1 MTLNIYIDD
10 DTDAINNN
18 SYYYLLLRA
27 ERERVLGFIYFARG
41 TNEYNFAKNADSPTP
56 FIDSLY

>member
-1 MTLNIYIDD
+1 MMILMLLIIIVIIIYY
-10 DTDAINNN
+10 
-18 SYYYLLLRA
+18 SEQR
-27 ERERVLGFIYFARG
+27 EREYLVFYFARG

>member
-41 TNEYNFAKNADSPTP
+41 TNEYNFCEECRQPHP
-56 FIDSLY
+56 VH